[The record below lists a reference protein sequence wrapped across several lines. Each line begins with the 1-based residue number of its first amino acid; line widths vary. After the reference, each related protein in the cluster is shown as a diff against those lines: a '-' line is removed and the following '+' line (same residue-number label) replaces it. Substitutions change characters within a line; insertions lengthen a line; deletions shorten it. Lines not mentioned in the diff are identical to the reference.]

1 MSTPVE
7 KPGMPNQWKPIIDII
22 DINKYELMINI
33 GIRWKSITKK
43 IVSIDLH
50 QLSSI
55 LSIFMAHI
63 SFFLFRFN
71 FSDKLNGQDISF
83 DRDKRKEIKENFKL
97 LEPFSF
103 D

>member
-1 MSTPVE
+1 M
-7 KPGMPNQWKPIIDII
+7 K
-22 DINKYELMINI
+22 IN
-33 GIRWKSITKK
+33 
-43 IVSIDLH
+43 H
-50 QLSSI
+50 QENCEYRSSSI
-55 LSIFMAHI
+55 VIDFIDFHGLYQ
-63 SFFLFRFN
+63 FFLFRFN